1 MCTIVKVYF
10 KNLFSFSIGVYI
22 DLNVSVL
29 PLGESVLDFQS
40 LLMNN
45 FETQQYYQG
54 LQKTFFTSCDQLF
67 LHLE

>member
-54 LQKTFFTSCDQLF
+54 LQKPFFTSCDQLF